1 METEHTEKRHIR
13 ECPLAKKCGGCQMQN
28 LSYADQLAWKE
39 NRVRRL
45 IGRFCPVHPIHGMEK
60 PYHYR
65 NKVQAAFGL
74 DARRH
79 IISGVYQSSS
89 HRIVPV
95 DSCLIED
102 PLADEI
108 IVSIRRLLP
117 SFKIKAYDERTGTGF
132 LRHVLVK
139 RGFATGEVMV
149 VLVASTPIFPAQKHF
164 VEKLRQLHPEI
175 TTVLLNVN
183 DRFTSLVLG
192 QREKVLYGP
201 GYIEDRL
208 CGLTFRI
215 SPKSFYQINPVQ
227 TEVLYSTALRL
238 AGLTGQETVL
248 DAYCGI
254 GTIGLLASSRA
265 KQVLGV
271 ELNKDAVRDAIA
283 NARRNQIKNCW
294 FTAADAGE
302 FMVGMASRNE
312 HVDVVFM
319 DPPRAGSD
327 ERFLKSVLKLRP
339 DRVVYIS
346 CNPETLARDLE
357 TLCRGGYRAEG
368 AYPVDMF
375 PHTNHIETAVLM
387 SRGCVSEIDVRT
399 VKQFMEEYDHG
410 KNHEGIF
417 GDV

>member
-1 METEHTEKRHIR
+1 
-13 ECPLAKKCGGCQMQN
+13 MQN
-28 LSYADQLAWKE
+28 LSYVDQLAWKE
-39 NRVRRL
+39 NRVRHL
-45 IGRFCPVHPIHGMEK
+45 IGRFCTVHPIHGMAK

-65 NKVQAAFGL
+65 NKVQAAFGI
-74 DARRH
+74 DRNRR

-95 DSCLIED
+95 DRCMIED
-102 PLADEI
+102 TLADEI
-108 IVSIRRLLP
+108 IVSIRKLLP

-139 RGFATGEVMV
+139 RGFSTGEVMV
-149 VLVASTPIFPAQKHF
+149 VLVAATPIFPAQKHF
-164 VEKLRQLHPEI
+164 VAKLRQLHPEI

-183 DRFTSLVLG
+183 DKFTSLVLG

-201 GYIEDRL
+201 GYIEDKL

-227 TEVLYSTALRL
+227 TEVLYSTAIEL

-254 GTIGLLASSRA
+254 GTIGLIASGKA

-294 FTAADAGE
+294 FTAADAGDY
-302 FMVGMASRNE
+302 MVEMASRNE
-312 HVDVVFM
+312 HADVVFM

-327 ERFLKSVLKLRP
+327 ERFLKSVLQLRP

-357 TLCRGGYRAEG
+357 ILCRGGYRAEG

-375 PHTNHIETAVLM
+375 PHTNHIETVVAL
-387 SRGCVSEIDVRT
+387 SKATIHSE
-399 VKQFMEEYDHG
+399 
-410 KNHEGIF
+410 
-417 GDV
+417 